1 MPIANSLCLRCK
13 QESGRCQGFRRDGV
27 RRVLSRPLNAYHFS
41 NVLPLA
47 GFRAEAAKDGQQVKI
62 WTKLAIA
69 SDEPLFH
76 RLVGHFDNVIRH
88 MAQKESVSV
97 NLHRAATV
105 LLVLKPDATAE

>member
-1 MPIANSLCLRCK
+1 MIAVDGQEEASTSADPMPICGSVRNSGK
-13 QESGRCQGFRRDGV
+13 
-27 RRVLSRPLNAYHFS
+27 PLHFS